1 MSDNTIIAYQ
11 KLDKNDAH
19 LFRLLGLLIE
29 PEFGAEVVAIMM
41 DTSLRAA
48 KLQLN
53 RLVQANLVEELPNQR
68 YRLLARARRFA
79 RQTLEEEPIE
89 VQTTMRLQAIRWY
102 SSLLKRAPSA
112 HKQDDTH
119 EPPILYLPS

>member
-11 KLDKNDAH
+11 QLDKNDAH

-41 DTSLRAA
+41 DTSLRTA
-48 KLQLN
+48 KLSLE
-53 RLVQANLVEELPNQR
+53 RLTRANLVEQMPNQR

-79 RQTLEEEPIE
+79 RQTLEDEPLE
-89 VQTTMRLQAIRWY
+89 VQTTTRLQAIRWY
-102 SSLLKRAPSA
+102 SAQLRKSA
-112 HKQDDTH
+112 KSSSGEDDN
-119 EPPILYLPS
+119 PPIFYLP

>member
-11 KLDKNDAH
+11 QLDKNDAH

-41 DTSLRAA
+41 DTSLRTA
-48 KLQLN
+48 KLSLE
-53 RLVQANLVEELPNQR
+53 RLARANLVEQMPNQR

-79 RQTLEEEPIE
+79 RQTLEDEPLE
-89 VQTTMRLQAIRWY
+89 VQTTTRLQAIRWY
-102 SSLLKRAPSA
+102 SAQLRKSPKPPSG
-112 HKQDDTH
+112 KDDK
-119 EPPILYLPS
+119 PPIFYLP